1 MAPGTAKAERP
12 RRVLVVDD
20 NVDVTDTLTEVLE
33 MIGHETRDAHDGPTA
48 LAIAQEFRPDVVLL
62 DIGLPEMSGYEVAQ
76 RLRAQP
82 GGKELMI
89 VALTWGQQADLART
103 SESGFD
109 HHLVKPAGLEALREL
124 IGDARGRRESPDR
137 N

>member
-1 MAPGTAKAERP
+1 
-12 RRVLVVDD
+12 
-20 NVDVTDTLTEVLE
+20 

-48 LAIAQEFRPDVVLL
+48 LAIAQEFREFRPDVVLL

-89 VALTWGQQADLART
+89 VALIGWGQQADLART

-124 IGDARGRRESPDR
+124 IGDVRGRRESPDR